1 MPSPHALAGL
11 RRLTATA
18 AAALTSLLIA
28 NAADP
33 MLGQSTDKTRPA
45 AMQEIDPSFM
55 HYMTCDPSGAATYAP
70 YKDASRAYKLLDII
84 EDASAR
90 EAERDSPRPT
100 ILARNMAIPLTAEYD
115 AWAAYDAKA
124 VGSRLGGTLRRPEAE
139 RTQANKEIAISYACL
154 DGLLFVYPED
164 ADYIKGEFKKLGI
177 DPEDKTTDPGSP
189 IGVGHTAAAAVLEYH
204 RHDGS
209 NQFADEPG
217 TPAGAK
223 PYADYTG
230 YKPVNTADKIVDAD
244 HWQPITFT
252 KADGTKA
259 TPGFLT
265 PQWRMVK
272 AFGLTKQD
280 LVAMRPPGPP
290 KAGSEEMKREIAE
303 NIRYNANM
311 TPTQVATV
319 EFMRDGPRST
329 GQSGHWLRFAQ
340 DESRRNH
347 YKLDDD
353 VKLFFC
359 VGNVCE
365 DAFIANWE
373 AKWFYDSSRP
383 WTLIHDG
390 KSVYAYDGQ
399 TIRGW
404 LGPGKGTGDITPDK
418 WHPYSPENFI
428 TPPFP
433 GYPSGHSTVSGA
445 ASTMIR
451 LFSGSDLYGFVAAR
465 MPGTLTGEPQGQC
478 VYLELPTWTAVA
490 ELAGISRVMGGYHIQ
505 CDNVDALAH
514 GRKIGAFE
522 WPIFQSYF
530 DGTASVRP

>member
-1 MPSPHALAGL
+1 MRTPTQLLTLLLTTGVLLAVC
-11 RRLTATA
+11 
-18 AAALTSLLIA
+18 SLPPA
-28 NAADP
+28 QAADP
-33 MLGQSTDKTRPA
+33 MAGHATDMTHPA
-45 AMQEIDPSFM
+45 TEQDIDPSFM
-55 HYMTCDPSGAATYAP
+55 HYMTCDPAGAAIYAP
-70 YKDASRAYKLLDII
+70 YKDATRAYKLLDLI
-84 EDASAR
+84 EDSSAR
-90 EAERDSPRPT
+90 EAERNSPRPT
-100 ILARNMAIPLTAEYD
+100 ILARSMAIPLTAEYD

-124 VGSRLGGTLRRPEAE
+124 VGSRLGGELRRPEAE
-139 RTQANKEIAISYACL
+139 HTQANKEIAISYACL
-154 DGLLFVYPED
+154 DGLLFVYAED
-164 ADYIKGEFKKLGI
+164 AEYIKTEFAKLGL
-177 DPEDKTTDPGSP
+177 DPEDHTMDLSSP
-189 IGVGHTAAAAVLEYH
+189 VGVGHTAAAAVIEYH

-217 TPAGAK
+217 TPPGAK

-230 YKPVNTADKIVDAD
+230 YKPVNTVDKIIDPD

-252 KADGTKA
+252 KPTGEKF

-272 AFGLTKQD
+272 AFGLTKED
-280 LVAMRPPGPP
+280 LERMRPPGPP

-303 NIRYNANM
+303 NIRYNANR
-311 TPTQVATV
+311 TPQLIATV

-347 YKLDDD
+347 YGLDDD

-359 VGNVCE
+359 VGNICE

-373 AKWFYDSSRP
+373 AKWYYDSSRP

-390 KSVYAYDGQ
+390 SSIYAYDGQ

-404 LGPGKGTGDITPDK
+404 KGPQQGTGDIPK
-418 WHPYSPENFI
+418 EMWHPYSPESFI

-445 ASTMIR
+445 ASTIIK
-451 LFSGSDLYGFVAAR
+451 LYSGSDLYGFVAAR
-465 MPGTLTGEPQGQC
+465 VPGALTGEPQGGC
-478 VYLELPTWTAVA
+478 VYLELPTWTSVA

-514 GRKIGAFE
+514 GRKVANFE

-530 DGTASVRP
+530 DGTARIRP